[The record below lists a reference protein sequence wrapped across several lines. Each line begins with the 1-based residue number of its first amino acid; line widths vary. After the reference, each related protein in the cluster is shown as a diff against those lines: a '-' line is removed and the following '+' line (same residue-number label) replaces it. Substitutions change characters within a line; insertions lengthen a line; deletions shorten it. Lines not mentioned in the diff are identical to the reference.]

1 MRLTNWG
8 STGSKMRERLRNV
21 AIKVITRGYRCK
33 ILKPLIWKYITQSRE
48 LRFHVYDAPR
58 GDSEQFR
65 KEIAN
70 LFEYFGFSPD
80 QFANKT
86 VVDIGAGS
94 HLITSFFQDAKI
106 VAIDPLAN
114 RYLKEIPSC
123 GLRKAHKIYSCPAET
138 RIEDLKSAAD
148 FAISINVLDHAYE
161 FEAIID
167 NIYFY
172 LKPGAPAFLSF
183 DCHDY
188 ITALHPINLS
198 VERSEKTFESAGFSI
213 AKVSRGLGPALPCAI
228 PRGSAYGDGEAF
240 SFWLSKPEGGSSRGL
255 NSEKA

>member
-1 MRLTNWG
+1 
-8 STGSKMRERLRNV
+8 MRERLRNI
-21 AIKVITRGYRCK
+21 AIGVITRGYRYK
-33 ILKPLIWKYITQSRE
+33 ILKPLIWKYVTQSKE
-48 LRFHVYDAPR
+48 LRFHVSDAPR
-58 GDSEQFR
+58 GNSEQFR
-65 KEIAN
+65 KEIAS

-94 HLITSFFQDAKI
+94 LLITSFFRNAKI

-114 RYLKEIPSC
+114 RYLREIPSC
-123 GLRKAHKIYSCPAET
+123 GLRKAHKIYSYPAET
-138 RIEDLKSAAD
+138 RIEDLESAAD

-161 FEAIID
+161 FGAIID
-167 NIYFY
+167 NIYYY
-172 LKPGAPAFLSF
+172 LKPGATAFLSF

-213 AKVSRGLGPALPCAI
+213 TKVSRGLGPALPCAI
-228 PRGSAYGDGEAF
+228 PLGSAYGDGEAF
-240 SFWLSKPEGGSSRGL
+240 SFWLTKP
-255 NSEKA
+255 KAG

>member
-1 MRLTNWG
+1 
-8 STGSKMRERLRNV
+8 MRERLRNA
-21 AIKVITRGYRCK
+21 AIGVITRGYHCK
-33 ILKPLIWKYITQSRE
+33 VLKPLIWKYITQSKE
-48 LRFHVYDAPR
+48 LRFHVSDAAR
-58 GDSEQFR
+58 GHSEQFR
-65 KEIAN
+65 EEIAS
-70 LFEYFGFSPD
+70 LFEYFGFSPE

-94 HLITSFFQDAKI
+94 HLITSFFRDAKI

-123 GLRKAHKIYSCPAET
+123 GLRKAHKIYSCRAET
-138 RIEDLKSAAD
+138 RIKDLKSAAD

-161 FEAIID
+161 FEAVID

-172 LKPGAPAFLSF
+172 LKPGAVAFLSF

-188 ITALHPINLS
+188 ITTLHPINLS
-198 VERSEKTFESAGFSI
+198 VERCKKTFESAGFSI
-213 AKVSRGLGPALPCAI
+213 TKVSRGLGPALPCAI

-240 SFWLSKPEGGSSRGL
+240 SFWLSKPEGAKPSGGGS
-255 NSEKA
+255 

>member
-1 MRLTNWG
+1 
-8 STGSKMRERLRNV
+8 MRERLRNV
-21 AIKVITRGYRCK
+21 AIKVITRSYRCK

-65 KEIAN
+65 KEIAS
-70 LFEYFGFSPD
+70 LFEYFGFSSD

-213 AKVSRGLGPALPCAI
+213 AKVSRGLGPVLPCAI

-240 SFWLSKPEGGSSRGL
+240 SFWLSKPESGSSRGL

>member
-1 MRLTNWG
+1 M
-8 STGSKMRERLRNV
+8 KERLRNA

-33 ILKPLIWKYITQSRE
+33 FLQPLIWKYITQRKE
-48 LRFHVYDAPR
+48 LRFHVCDAPR
-58 GDSEQFR
+58 GNSEQFR
-65 KEIAN
+65 KEVTS

-80 QFANKT
+80 HFADKT
-86 VVDIGAGS
+86 IVDIGAGS
-94 HLITSFFQDAKI
+94 HLITSFFRDAKI
-106 VAIDPLAN
+106 IAIDPLAN

-161 FEAIID
+161 FDTIID

-172 LKPGAPAFLSF
+172 LKPGATAFLSF

-188 ITALHPINLS
+188 ITVLHPTNLS
-198 VERSEKTFESAGFSI
+198 VERSKKTFESAGFSI
-213 AKVSRGLGPALPCAI
+213 TKVSRGLGPALSCAI
-228 PRGSAYGDGEAF
+228 PLGSAYGDGEAV
-240 SFWLSKPEGGSSRGL
+240 SFWLAKPKTG
-255 NSEKA
+255 